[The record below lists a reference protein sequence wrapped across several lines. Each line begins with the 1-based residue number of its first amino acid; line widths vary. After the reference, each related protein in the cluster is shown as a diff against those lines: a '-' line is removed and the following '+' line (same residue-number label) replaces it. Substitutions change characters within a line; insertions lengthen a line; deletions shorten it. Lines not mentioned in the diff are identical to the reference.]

1 MRFLETPLA
10 GAFLIELDRH
20 SDGRGYFART
30 WCRREFE
37 AHGLVGDFPQANLS
51 LSEEA
56 GTIRGMHYQ
65 EPPHAEAKLVRC
77 LRGALHDVII
87 DLRLGS
93 ETFGQ
98 HYGVDLSEK
107 DYRAL
112 YVPAGFAHGFQT
124 HVDRTEAHYMVSEF
138 YTPAAE
144 RGVRFDDPTFGI
156 HWPRPVSRISEK
168 DKNWP
173 LLDETVGLRVGYRDG
188 PPSEA
193 PGPRS

>member
-1 MRFLETPLA
+1 MRFLETPLP
-10 GAFLIELDRH
+10 GAFVIELERH
-20 SDGRGYFART
+20 SDGRGYFTRT
-30 WCRREFE
+30 WCRKEFE
-37 AHGLVGDFPQANLS
+37 THGLAGDFPQANLS

-65 EPPHAEAKLVRC
+65 EPPYTEAKLVRC

-87 DLRLGS
+87 DLRPES
-93 ETFGQ
+93 TTFGR
-98 HYGVDLSEK
+98 HYGVDLSEE

-144 RGVRFDDPTFGI
+144 RGVRFDDPAFGI
-156 HWPRPVSRISEK
+156 RWPHAVSRISEK

-173 LLDETVGLRVGYRDG
+173 LFGGDLRLRTGHRDG
-188 PPSEA
+188 PPNA
-193 PGPRS
+193 AQGPRL